1 LDGPA
6 GIEPALPRQERETAA
21 SLVQGQPK
29 RNTPIV
35 QAEAQHR
42 PQDKPEERLRR
53 SRTPAIR
60 ARPRLAGNAGLF
72 DRHDEPPDQPR
83 DFVQMVGIVRRDG
96 SRKPN
101 EALVIAH
108 LGDVWEG
115 RRRWSH
121 REGPDV
127 WHRITSW
134 RIPEPSRVRCE
145 CVFLGLVSLR
155 SGGAGSP
162 DTSPDRIFRIV

>member
-1 LDGPA
+1 MGGPI
-6 GIEPALPRQERETAA
+6 GIGLALPRQTRETTA

-42 PQDKPEERLRR
+42 PQDKPWR
-53 SRTPAIR
+53 SRIPAIR
-60 ARPRLAGNAGLF
+60 ARPRLAENAGLF

-145 CVFLGLVSLR
+145 CVFLGLVSQCGR
-155 SGGAGSP
+155 GAGSP